1 MQMVPYII
9 MKDQTVLGYPNGVV
23 KEDLPIEGQII
34 RVADEYDAIVSKR
47 QYKTH
52 IDISDTLK
60 IIADKTIPSYKTG
73 RTNAKNPKYSQI
85 NPQIVHS
92 LFEVVEDD
100 INYEISCVE
109 GYIKHIENQIK
120 RLEKLDEYIDGY
132 HSATKSRDK
141 EDFKELIE
149 YTLQPGET
157 TENYKQI
164 IEEYKN
170 AHVVRKEHIE
180 KLISEIVKIK
190 EIEIDDW
197 M

>member
-1 MQMVPYII
+1 M
-9 MKDQTVLGYPNGVV
+9 VLGYPNGVV

-60 IIADKTIPSYKTG
+60 IIADKTIPAYKTG

-120 RLEKLDEYIDGY
+120 RLEKLDEYVNGY
-132 HSATKSRDK
+132 YNATKSRDK

-157 TENYKQI
+157 LENYKQI

-170 AHVVRKEHIE
+170 AYIVRKEHIE
-180 KLISEIVKIK
+180 KLEVLEKLKI
-190 EIEIDDW
+190 
-197 M
+197 